1 MNTKRRKTGARLGA
15 LLLSLCLLVGLL
27 PVTAFA
33 ADPPTKRDTYNVYSD
48 AAIAGGADS
57 QVYAVTIE
65 NVDGADLHYVYSENA
80 IHDNALMEK
89 LREGLSESYKSLVPT
104 FEGADSGTGF
114 LCFSRDQA
122 KYEEMKLNWDD
133 PKAVA
138 DALISGSGSVSVAAN
153 DSAISVTDISEI
165 HAGEKVVSENQVE
178 DFNEHLSELGQLGTG
193 ENRVEAMVG
202 VSFNTEIVEDKEYY
216 DVFNAMHVAQIYAY
230 TATKTASESDPI
242 TKTASESDPI
252 DLPVYILKE
261 NGLSP
266 NLNSDYDL
274 APESASFLPDSA
286 KAVNKQMVK
295 DERNERSKVGLFINY
310 HMNCDSSLSEGYDWC
325 ALYTV
330 RIPFYYTTAW
340 NVEPEPRS
348 GMLTI
353 PLPEG
358 YDGATARFKYQ
369 NSSYFGDVS
378 WSEVSS
384 YTGTTISFPVNEW
397 PKSAGSYSDGN
408 TKTIVRYTSILVE
421 YKAAQEPEAPV
432 IIEGTNGTWQ
442 NGSKDGLTFTSNA
455 EFSDFIKVQV
465 DGKDVAA
472 SNYTVKEGS
481 TIVTLNPT
489 FLGSLSVGKHTLA
502 IVSTTGTAITE
513 FAITAVQTGNG
524 DDQTEG
530 DQTGGNQ
537 TGGDSQTGG
546 TTPQTAGKNE
556 GAVTS
561 PQTGDSSNAVLWIA
575 LLFASGAGLFGAA
588 AYSKKKKNNL

>member
-1 MNTKRRKTGARLGA
+1 MNTKKRNIGARLGA
-15 LLLSLCLLVGLL
+15 MLLSLCLLVGLL
-27 PVTAFA
+27 PITVFA
-33 ADPPTKRDTYNVYSD
+33 SEKRDTYNAYSD
-48 AAIAGGADS
+48 EVIAGGADS

-65 NVDGADLHYVYSENA
+65 NVDGADLHYVYSPNA
-80 IHDNALMEK
+80 IHSNNLMEQI
-89 LREGLSESYKSLVPT
+89 RAGLEEPYQSLIPT
-104 FEGADSGTGF
+104 FEEGDSNRGF
-114 LCFSRDQA
+114 LCFSQDQA
-122 KYEEMKLNWDD
+122 KYEEMKLNWDA

-138 DALISGSGSVSVAAN
+138 DALISGSGSVSVVPN
-153 DSAISVTDISEI
+153 DAAISVTDISKI
-165 HAGEKVVSENQVE
+165 HAGEKIVSEDQLE
-178 DFNEHLSELGQLGTG
+178 DLNEHLSELGQLGTG

-230 TATKTASESDPI
+230 TA

-378 WSEVSS
+378 WAEVSS
-384 YTGTTISFPVNEW
+384 YTGTTISFPVNKW

-442 NGSKDGLTFTSNA
+442 KDPDHIVQEKPSEIVRTKTPGRVKLKSVKNRKRKTVVIKYRRVRNAKKYQIQYAKNSKFKKAVIRNTKKLTFTIRKLKKGKKYYIRVRGINGEKKGKWSKVKKVI
-455 EFSDFIKVQV
+455 IK
-465 DGKDVAA
+465 K
-472 SNYTVKEGS
+472 
-481 TIVTLNPT
+481 
-489 FLGSLSVGKHTLA
+489 
-502 IVSTTGTAITE
+502 
-513 FAITAVQTGNG
+513 
-524 DDQTEG
+524 
-530 DQTGGNQ
+530 
-537 TGGDSQTGG
+537 
-546 TTPQTAGKNE
+546 
-556 GAVTS
+556 
-561 PQTGDSSNAVLWIA
+561 
-575 LLFASGAGLFGAA
+575 
-588 AYSKKKKNNL
+588 